1 MANYVITYVDITS
14 TSECSFELD
23 LRKCTQ
29 IEKKK
34 EERKIIPITIH
45 ISNRRK
51 MSKYISA
58 VGYSRL
64 LILSLCLFF
73 LSLAITSCLLV
84 EYDNINTTDLHK
96 NLSFGIRI
104 RKKMSAHR
112 LLFALVILTSFICC
126 WATVNDVELSEK
138 K

>member
-1 MANYVITYVDITS
+1 MKQKKYRAWQNYVITYVDITS

-23 LRKCTQ
+23 LRKCTK

-34 EERKIIPITIH
+34 EERKIIPITLY

-73 LSLAITSCLLV
+73 YLLRLRPVCSLSMI
-84 EYDNINTTDLHK
+84 I
-96 NLSFGIRI
+96 
-104 RKKMSAHR
+104 
-112 LLFALVILTSFICC
+112 
-126 WATVNDVELSEK
+126 
-138 K
+138 